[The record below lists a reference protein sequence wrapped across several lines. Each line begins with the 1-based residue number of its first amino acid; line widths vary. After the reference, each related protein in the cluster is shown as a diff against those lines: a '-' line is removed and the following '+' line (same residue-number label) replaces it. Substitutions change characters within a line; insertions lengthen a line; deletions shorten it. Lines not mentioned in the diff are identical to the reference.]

1 MVDSSL
7 ARNIHEA
14 FFVPGDVMASL
25 RTICPS
31 ESETLTQVERK
42 AYNKLTTEKL
52 RWILSDSAGI
62 KAIVQKRV
70 IDCLAQSKLQTDI
83 FSRLHNFGIGALHVG
98 TALKSCQRRKADI
111 LSAAVFRFA
120 FAAAE

>member
-52 RWILSDSAGI
+52 R
-62 KAIVQKRV
+62 
-70 IDCLAQSKLQTDI
+70 
-83 FSRLHNFGIGALHVG
+83 
-98 TALKSCQRRKADI
+98 
-111 LSAAVFRFA
+111 
-120 FAAAE
+120 